1 MKFIKD
7 ILWFDLSTTGPDP
20 EKDNIIQLS
29 AILLDKNSLLEKGVF
44 NFYVRVSLLD
54 AIITK
59 HASLLNIPF
68 EELRKSPK
76 IYDVTKKFHTTFGN
90 KVLLATHNTQSLFFL
105 KNAFKKA
112 LIPFDYDNHILE
124 LWTLGYIY
132 TLNYGMKKM
141 PTFDTFVHYF
151 GLKQVNR
158 QDSLEKCRLAV
169 EIFRK
174 IIKAS

>member
-7 ILWFDLSTTGPDP
+7 ILWFDLTTTGPDS

-29 AILLDKNSLLEKGVF
+29 AVLLDKDNLLEKAVF

-59 HASLLNIPF
+59 HAQLLNIPF
-68 EELRKSPK
+68 DDLRKSQK
-76 IYDVTKKFHTTFGN
+76 IYDVIKKFHSTFGN

-112 LIPFDYDNHILE
+112 LIPFNYDSHILE

-132 TLNYGMKKM
+132 TLNYGIRKM
-141 PTFDTFVHYF
+141 
-151 GLKQVNR
+151 
-158 QDSLEKCRLAV
+158 
-169 EIFRK
+169 
-174 IIKAS
+174 